1 VGMGVSVIAEI
12 MTTLMFCRAFC
23 FGTSTLVKMPALH
36 HLEIARAFRLLE
48 MLQRGLSEAHN

>member
-1 VGMGVSVIAEI
+1 MGVSVIAEI